1 MAILVCVTSCGRLG
15 SLQIG
20 YNFRFIPAKVARMK
34 NTTYP
39 VGLGAVLILSLVL
52 SGCGMQ
58 SIPTALNEV
67 EATWSEVLNQY
78 KRRSDLIPNLVNI
91 VKGSASHEKDTL
103 TAVVEARAKA
113 TQTQVSV
120 DQLTPETLSKFS
132 KAQAGLGSALSRLMV
147 VVERYPDLKANE
159 NFRDLQVQLEGT
171 ENRITVARYR
181 YIESIKGFN
190 NLVTVPPTSWYNSI
204 FLKHEKKPQFSVEN
218 ETEIKQAPVVE
229 F

>member
-1 MAILVCVTSCGRLG
+1 
-15 SLQIG
+15 
-20 YNFRFIPAKVARMK
+20 MK
-34 NTTYP
+34 NSTSP
-39 VGLGAVLILSLVL
+39 VALGAVLFLSLIL

-58 SIPTALNEV
+58 SIPTALNQV
-67 EATWSEVLNQY
+67 EAAWSEVLNQY
-78 KRRSDLIPNLVNI
+78 QRRSDLIPNLVNI

-113 TQTQVSV
+113 TQTQIST
-120 DQLTPETLSKFS
+120 DQLTPESLRKFS
-132 KAQAGLGSALSRLMV
+132 QAQAGLSSALSRLMV

-171 ENRITVARYR
+171 ENRITVARNR
-181 YIESIKGFN
+181 YIQSIKEFN

-218 ETEIKQAPVVE
+218 ETEVKQVPVIE